1 MQRLAIIVAV
11 IVAVMAV
18 AVAVVPFLIPADFL
32 RARVAE
38 RIASL
43 TGRTVTL
50 TGDPS
55 LAIYPHLAVTVEG
68 LAVANPEGMGTDP
81 FVVAETMRAR
91 VRLLPLLI
99 GRIEFDE
106 FELIKPTIHLVV
118 DNEGRQNWTL
128 AGSAV
133 AKQAAVPLPAAD
145 VPASQQPLDLLLGRL
160 TIDNGTILYD
170 DLVSD
175 TREEMTAVD
184 LEINWPSASAS
195 VGGRGTVLWRGETLE
210 FTGLLAAPLE
220 LMRGSRSPARFAIAS
235 TPLRASFSGAATYA
249 TGLRLDGEAS
259 VSTPS
264 MRRTIEWLGTP
275 MGTGPIL
282 GAAAVR
288 GNASIADGDVIF
300 DSATVELDGNSA
312 EGSLSVSLSGA
323 RPVVRGTL
331 ALGSLDLSAYVEAIH
346 ADLISDGSWLIAP
359 ARLTFA
365 EAVDADIRVSAGEVT
380 VGKTRVGKMAAAVGI
395 KNGALDIAV
404 GEAEFYGGSI
414 EGRLTAAPVGDSLS
428 ATAEAKFT
436 QVPAQIALADIAGV
450 SAVGGAA
457 TISMDVA
464 GQGRSWA
471 GFARSVKGTGIIAMA
486 RGSLSGLDV
495 PKIADTLIDP
505 LAGPISGGSG
515 TTSFDSLAID
525 LAIDD
530 GTISTTGLVMRG
542 SDFRLTLAGQGS
554 LFTGAVDGRARLA
567 TSLGVVPL
575 AISGT
580 WRKPI
585 ISRAFEQDLHA
596 QPASP
601 SP

>member
-1 MQRLAIIVAV
+1 MLRLAIIVAV
-11 IVAVMAV
+11 VVAVVAIAV
-18 AVAVVPFLIPADFL
+18 AAVPFLIPADFL

-43 TGRTVTL
+43 TGRAVTL

-68 LAVANPEGMGTDP
+68 LAIANPEGMGTDP
-81 FVVAETMRAR
+81 FVVAEAMQAR
-91 VRLLPLLI
+91 VRTLPLLI

-118 DNEGRQNWTL
+118 DKEGRQNWTM

-133 AKQAAVPLPAAD
+133 ANQAAAPAPPAN

-160 TIDNGTILYD
+160 TVDNGTILYD

-210 FTGLLAAPLE
+210 FTGLLVAPLE
-220 LMRGSRSPARFAIAS
+220 LMRGGRSAARFAIAS
-235 TPLRASFSGAATYA
+235 TPLRASFSGAASYA
-249 TGLRLDGEAS
+249 TGFQLDGEAS

-288 GNASIADGDVIF
+288 GNASIADGSIIF
-300 DSATVELDGNSA
+300 DTATIELDGNSA
-312 EGSLSVSLSGA
+312 EGSLGVSLGGP
-323 RPVVRGTL
+323 RPIIRGTL
-331 ALGSLDLSAYVEAIH
+331 ALGSLDLSAYFEAIR
-346 ADLISDGSWLIAP
+346 ADLIADGSWLIAP
-359 ARLTFA
+359 ARLAFA
-365 EAVDADIRVSAGEVT
+365 DAVDADIRVSAGEVMI
-380 VGKTRVGKMAAAVGI
+380 GKTRIGKMAAAVGI
-395 KNGALDIAV
+395 KNGALDMAV

-428 ATAEAKFT
+428 ATAEAKLT
-436 QVPAQIALADIAGV
+436 EVPAQLALGDVAGI
-450 SAVGGAA
+450 SALGGTA
-457 TISMDVA
+457 TMTMDVA
-464 GQGRSWA
+464 GRGRSWA
-471 GFARSVKGTGIIAMA
+471 AFARSITGTGMIAMA

-495 PKIADTLIDP
+495 PRIADTLIDP
-505 LAGPISGGSG
+505 LAEPIAGGSG
-515 TTSFDSLAID
+515 TTSFDSLAMD

-530 GTISTTGLVMRG
+530 GTINTTGLVMRG
-542 SDFRLTLAGQGS
+542 NDFRLSLAGKGS
-554 LFTGAVDGRARLA
+554 LFTGAVDGHARLA
-567 TSLGVVPL
+567 TGLGVVPL
-575 AISGT
+575 AIGGT
-580 WRKPI
+580 WQKPV
-585 ISRAFEQDLHA
+585 ISRGPEHDPTA